1 MGPRRKCKKDRERL
15 RPLIVVTDK
24 SSLEKQIDAL
34 YALPLSEF
42 IAARDTLAKSLKAA
56 KDGDAAKRVKSL
68 GKPLAIPWAVNQL
81 YWQARSAYN
90 QLAKSG
96 EKLRA
101 AQIAALNGR
110 SADVQGATAAHRK
123 TVAEAVAIATK
134 LASAA
139 DVQPAA
145 DVLGRMLEAVSL
157 NENPPEPPGRFTR
170 LLQPA
175 GFEALAGISVSAFAR
190 AAEQASSGA
199 QREAPAA
206 STGKKGPR
214 PLTKTEEA
222 RIRREI
228 EAREQ
233 RERAEAE
240 RRWNAEVEKA
250 EAEVA
255 RAKAVEEGARE
266 QWERTK
272 KRVGAAEEA
281 LTAIRRR
288 KPV

>member
-1 MGPRRKCKKDRERL
+1 VDAEVKWDN
-15 RPLIVVTDK
+15 
-24 SSLEKQIDAL
+24 SLEKQIDAL

-42 IAARDTLAKSLKAA
+42 TAARDALAKSLKAA
-56 KDGDAAKRVKSL
+56 KDGDAAKRVKGL

-81 YWQARSAYN
+81 YWQARPAYN

-101 AQIAALNGR
+101 AQIAALGGR
-110 SADVQGATAAHRK
+110 SVDVQGATAAHRK
-123 TVAEAVAIATK
+123 AVAEAVAIATK
-134 LASAA
+134 FASAA

-145 DVLGRMLEAVSL
+145 DALGRMLEAVSL

-175 GFEALAGISVSAFAR
+175 GFEALEGLSISALARSAD
-190 AAEQASSGA
+190 QAPSGDE
-199 QREAPAA
+199 REAPAA

-214 PLTKTEEA
+214 PLTKAEET

-233 RERAEAE
+233 RERVEAE
-240 RRWNAEVEKA
+240 RRWAADVEKA

-266 QWERTK
+266 QWERAR
-272 KRVGAAEEA
+272 KRVGAADEA
-281 LTAIRRR
+281 LTAIRSR
-288 KPV
+288 KPA